1 MQAINDHYQVYTCL
15 VLLCWPLKEPR
26 VIPWFC
32 VDPFKLFFQK
42 LLFLH
47 SSEQW
52 PQEGEKIHPT
62 ISWDSFWI
70 SEHPTESCEDIL
82 IGCHRHFCFQVIFHF
97 LKNGTV
103 NTSPKQFLERKCCK
117 FSNGH
122 QRAGKTEVVKM
133 SQKGFVHTNDGELSL
148 PMLLQPR
155 WP

>member
-1 MQAINDHYQVYTCL
+1 MPGST
-15 VLLCWPLKEPR
+15 VLAPKRAR

-32 VDPFKLFFQK
+32 IDPFKLFFQK
-42 LLFLH
+42 FFFLH

-70 SEHPTESCEDIL
+70 SEHPTESCEDIH
-82 IGCHRHFCFQVIFHF
+82 IGCHQHFCFQVIFHF

-122 QRAGKTEVVKM
+122 QRAGKNWGGQNESERFCTH
-133 SQKGFVHTNDGELSL
+133 QWWGLSL
-148 PMLLQPR
+148 PMLLQPQ